1 MNIGDKSNLFLY
13 PAKKGKNIYRLG
25 YFKTLENIK
34 QENVQENIQ
43 LSFDN
48 KEFDV
53 LVKEYKNLEKR
64 FEYKARI
71 EFIDSLNSQLEKFGT
86 DIEGLDPKERLKELK
101 ELEKLADDILT
112 ARTKSEIVR
121 HLEEIQGKGKYLR
134 KWATNCIQLFK
145 GLADTTPEDIK
156 NAESVNKFK
165 KVKSKGTV
173 FETGM
178 KNIMEIMNNSEL
190 SDEEKLEKINKE
202 MPTIKGNI
210 RLK

>member
-1 MNIGDKSNLFLY
+1 MSIDEINEVALKDAAAIAAQNEKL
-13 PAKKGKNIYRLG
+13 KKRLG
-25 YFKTLENIK
+25 EKRLKLYSKFE
-34 QENVQENIQ
+34 
-43 LSFDN
+43 SA
-48 KEFDV
+48 
-53 LVKEYKNLEKR
+53 NLEKR

-190 SDEEKLEKINKE
+190 SDEEKLEKINA
-202 MPTIKGNI
+202 IKQQIETAG
-210 RLK
+210 R